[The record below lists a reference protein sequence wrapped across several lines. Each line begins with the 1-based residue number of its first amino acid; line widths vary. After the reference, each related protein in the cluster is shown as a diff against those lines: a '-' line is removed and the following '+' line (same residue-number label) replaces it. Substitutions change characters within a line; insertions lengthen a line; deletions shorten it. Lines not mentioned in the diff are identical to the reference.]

1 MNNEKEIEEM
11 AKFIETEQPISWRFE
26 YSLNIDDIGND
37 PDVEIMSRYTAENF
51 VNAGYGN
58 VKQAVKEFADKA
70 IEIIAEVFVENLN
83 RRDFIHKLADKLEN
97 LIKPYGAD
105 E

>member
-1 MNNEKEIEEM
+1 MSKEIEEM
-11 AKFIETEQPISWRFE
+11 AKAIDNVIYQ
-26 YSLNIDDIGND
+26 YSSD
-37 PDVEIMSRYTAENF
+37 PYTPPESYLSKCIAHDLIMR
-51 VNAGYGN
+51 GYGN
-58 VKQAVKEFADKA
+58 IKQAVKEFADKA

>member
-1 MNNEKEIEEM
+1 MSKEKEIEEM
-11 AKFIETEQPISWRFE
+11 AKAIDNVIYQ
-26 YSLNIDDIGND
+26 YSSD
-37 PDVEIMSRYTAENF
+37 PYTPPESHLSECIAHDLIMR
-51 VNAGYGN
+51 GYGN
-58 VKQAVKEFADKA
+58 IKQAVKEFADKA

-83 RRDFIHKLADKLEN
+83 RRDFIHKLSDKLEN